1 MRHLSW
7 VETYFAPSL
16 HPSSGDG
23 PLKVVAFMGMPG
35 AGKSVAVEVA
45 RERGAQVLRMGDAVW
60 EEVRL
65 RGLPME
71 AAVVGRVADE
81 MRRSNG
87 PDIWARRTLEA
98 VDRGARLVV
107 IDGLRS
113 AAELGAFKAALGS
126 DFVLVR
132 IDCPDEARYARIS
145 SRGRED
151 DTASRRAFE
160 ERDAREL
167 GWGLGKV
174 LAMADV
180 AIDNAGTVERLRA
193 EVATLLDGL

>member
-1 MRHLSW
+1 
-7 VETYFAPSL
+7 
-16 HPSSGDG
+16 
-23 PLKVVAFMGMPG
+23 MGMPG
-35 AGKSVAVEVA
+35 AGKSEAVEVA

-60 EEVRL
+60 EEVR
-65 RGLPME
+65 RRELPME
-71 AAVVGRVADE
+71 ASVVGRVADE
-81 MRRSNG
+81 MRRSHG
-87 PDIWARRTLEA
+87 PDVWARRTLEA

-113 AAELGAFKAALGS
+113 AAELGAFKAALGA

-132 IDCPDEARYARIS
+132 IDCPDEVRYARIS
-145 SRGRED
+145 ARGRED

-167 GWGLGKV
+167 GWGLGEA

-180 AIDNAGTVERLRA
+180 AIDNSGTVEELRSKVTALLERL
-193 EVATLLDGL
+193 